1 MRRVKRLAV
10 ALAVLAALIVP
21 ATASAHPLGNFTINH
36 YAGIEV
42 AGSRLYVKY
51 ALDVAEIPTYQ
62 LGHELRSPGY
72 PAQLVRKLELTVDG
86 KRARLTVLR
95 HRVSSRPGAGGLPV
109 LRVDVVYVADRAGRA
124 LTFTDRAFADR
135 IGWREITLVARD
147 GATVVSSS
155 APTRSE
161 SDELHA
167 YPKNLLRSPLDI
179 RSASASVAPGTSA
192 GAPPALSSR
201 PAPERV
207 NSRFERLIG
216 QGHLS
221 LGVLFLSL
229 LVAAFWGAAH
239 ALTPGHGKAL
249 VAAYLVGTRGRP
261 RHAFL
266 LGGTVT
272 LAHTAGVFALGFV
285 TLGLS
290 QFIVPERLY
299 PWLTLASGLL
309 VVVVGASVLRQ
320 RLRARVV
327 EHHHHHHL
335 GDAHD
340 DHHHGHEH
348 HHHERDD
355 ALTSKSILG
364 VGIAAGL
371 LPCPSALVV
380 LLSAIALHRIGLG
393 LALIVAFSFGLAAT
407 ITGIGLVAV
416 LARRAFSR
424 MSLEGR
430 LIRTLPA
437 LSAALI
443 LVVGCVI
450 TAKAVPGIV

>member
-1 MRRVKRLAV
+1 MKRVKRILV
-10 ALAVLAALIVP
+10 AFVVLCALVVP

-42 AGSRLYVKY
+42 AGSRIYVKY
-51 ALDVAEIPTYQ
+51 ALDLAEIPTYQ
-62 LGHELRSPGY
+62 LGHELRSRRY
-72 PAQLVRKLELTVDG
+72 PARLAKELELTIDG
-86 KRARLTVLR
+86 RPARLTVLR
-95 HRVSSRPGAGGLPV
+95 RRVSTRPGAGGLPV
-109 LRVDVVYVADRAGRA
+109 LRLDVVYVADRTGHAVA
-124 LTFTDRAFADR
+124 FSDHAFADR
-135 IGWREITLVARD
+135 IGWREITLLARD
-147 GATVVSSS
+147 GAEATNATV
-155 APTRSE
+155 PTTSE

-167 YPKNLLRSPLDI
+167 YPKDLLRSPLDV
-179 RSASASVAPGTSA
+179 RSASAGVTPGLHA
-192 GAPPALSSR
+192 GPPPSLSLR
-201 PAPERV
+201 PAAEHTG
-207 NSRFERLIG
+207 SRFEALVS
-216 QGHLS
+216 QGDLS
-221 LGVLFLSL
+221 LGVLLLSF

-272 LAHTAGVFALGFV
+272 LAHTAGVFALGFI

-299 PWLTLASGLL
+299 PWLTLASGVL

-320 RLRARVV
+320 RLRVREA
-327 EHHHHHHL
+327 HHHDHHH
-335 GDAHD
+335 
-340 DHHHGHEH
+340 DHHHGHDH
-348 HHHERDD
+348 HHHHDED
-355 ALTSKSILG
+355 LTSKGILG
-364 VGIAAGL
+364 VGIAAGI

-380 LLSAIALHRIGLG
+380 LLSAIALHRVGLG

-416 LARRAFSR
+416 FARRAFSR

-430 LIRTLPA
+430 LVRTLPA

-443 LVVGCVI
+443 LVVGLVI
-450 TAKAVPGIV
+450 TAKAVPGVV

>member
-1 MRRVKRLAV
+1 
-10 ALAVLAALIVP
+10 
-21 ATASAHPLGNFTINH
+21 
-36 YAGIEV
+36 
-42 AGSRLYVKY
+42 
-51 ALDVAEIPTYQ
+51 
-62 LGHELRSPGY
+62 
-72 PAQLVRKLELTVDG
+72 
-86 KRARLTVLR
+86 
-95 HRVSSRPGAGGLPV
+95 
-109 LRVDVVYVADRAGRA
+109 
-124 LTFTDRAFADR
+124 
-135 IGWREITLVARD
+135 
-147 GATVVSSS
+147 
-155 APTRSE
+155 
-161 SDELHA
+161 
-167 YPKNLLRSPLDI
+167 
-179 RSASASVAPGTSA
+179 VAPEHKS
-192 GAPPALSSR
+192 
-201 PAPERV
+201 
-207 NSRFERLIG
+207 SRFEALIG
-216 QGHLS
+216 QGHVS
-221 LGVLFLSL
+221 LGVLLLSF

-320 RLRARVV
+320 RLRGRTVYDHAHEHDHHHQHDGRQ
-327 EHHHHHHL
+327 HHHH
-335 GDAHD
+335 DHD
-340 DHHHGHEH
+340 G
-348 HHHERDD
+348 
-355 ALTSKSILG
+355 ALTSKGILG

-407 ITGIGLVAV
+407 ITGIGLLAV

-430 LIRTLPA
+430 LVRTLPA

-443 LVVGCVI
+443 LLVGVVI
-450 TAKAVPGIV
+450 TVKAVPGVV